1 MLAIEWSQ
9 GIEEAWNDVASFVP
23 KLIGAIVVFLIGWFI
38 AKIIRRVI
46 VRVLNKVKLDTYVDK
61 AGLGAPLE
69 RAGYPNSVDLIGKII
84 YFGLMLLVLQL
95 AVGVFGDSDISNAI
109 DDMVAFIP
117 KLVVAI
123 IIIIITGV
131 IANAVREII
140 SPAVAHLSAGN
151 LLKKFAVVGI
161 WLIGGFAALDQL
173 QVAKDVVDT
182 LFQTIVYSLGFII
195 VIQFGVGGIWAARD
209 RFWPAVYDQFS
220 SDGSADSPAD
230 SSSESSADSSSE
242 TTKD

>member
-1 MLAIEWSQ
+1 MVAIDWTQ
-9 GIEEAWNDVASFVP
+9 GFEDAWNDVATFIP
-23 KLIGAIVVFLIGWFI
+23 KFAAAVAVFIIGWI
-38 AKIIRRVI
+38 VAKIIRKAI
-46 VRVLNKVKLDTYVDK
+46 VKVLNKVDLDKYVDK
-61 AGLGAPLE
+61 AGIGAPLE

-95 AVGVFGDSDISNAI
+95 AVGVFGDSDISDAI

-123 IIIIITGV
+123 VIVIITGV
-131 IANAVREII
+131 IANAVRELIA
-140 SPAVAHLSAGN
+140 PAVAHLSSGD
-151 LLKKFAVVGI
+151 LLKKAAVVGI

-195 VIQFGVGGIWAARD
+195 VIKFGVGGIWAARD
-209 RFWPAVYDQFS
+209 RFWPAVYDQVTS
-220 SDGSADSPAD
+220 EAATAKGAAASTDS
-230 SSSESSADSSSE
+230 
-242 TTKD
+242 

>member
-9 GIEEAWNDVASFVP
+9 GIEEAWNEVAAFVP
-23 KLIGAIVVFLIGWFI
+23 KLIGAIAVFLIGWFV
-38 AKIIRRVI
+38 AKLIRKVI
-46 VRVLNKVKLDTYVDK
+46 VRVLDKVKFDTFVDK

-69 RAGYPNSVDLIGKII
+69 RAGYPNSVDLLGKII

-117 KLVVAI
+117 KLIVAI
-123 IIIIITGV
+123 VIVIITGV
-131 IANAVREII
+131 IANAVRDLI
-140 SPAVAHLSAGN
+140 SPAVAHLSAGD
-151 LLKKFAVVGI
+151 LLKKVAVAGI

-182 LFQTIVYSLGFII
+182 LFQTIVYSLGFIL
-195 VIQFGVGGIWAARD
+195 VIQFGVGGIWSARD

-220 SDGSADSPAD
+220 P
-230 SSSESSADSSSE
+230 ESSADAE
-242 TTKD
+242 TTED